1 MKNILLLLILL
12 IGIQNL
18 VLSQSREETLQRY
31 SNGEKSLVVTY
42 VGQGNNEKIIKRN
55 YYFEN
60 GTKKIEE
67 NIKYGKL
74 HGRKKTWNIN
84 GQILTDE
91 IYENGNIKE
100 VIKQCQYF
108 KNGQLKY
115 LNPGNKEFNVYGQ
128 LISEGI
134 GQSRKEYYKNGQ
146 LKYEGEGN
154 TRKEYYYNGQLKYEG
169 EGNTRKE
176 YYENGQLKTDGN
188 VEYYDNGQIKFD
200 SLYHYRKDGLKLP
213 NNVGALVAIQS
224 LWDQDIEIKN
234 CEFITNRDGSMMSDD
249 QITAELSVFITELQF
264 DGLLDKGLN
273 SYSEA
278 KSCAEWYIPRI
289 KQKCKSENGLD

>member
-18 VLSQSREETLQRY
+18 VLSQSREETLQRH

-74 HGRKKTWNIN
+74 HGRKKTWNIK

-91 IYENGNIKE
+91 IYENGNIIE

-115 LNPGNKEFNVYGQ
+115 LNPGNKEYYENGQ
-128 LISEGI
+128 LKSEGI
-134 GQSRKEYYKNGQ
+134 RLNRKEYYKNGQ

-154 TRKEYYYNGQLKYEG
+154 TRN
-169 EGNTRKE
+169 E

-200 SLYHYRKDGLKLP
+200 SLYHYRRDGLKLP